1 MPLNSKAEVRALV
14 GRINRAWL
22 EERPEDLPGTLTD
35 CFSEEVVFVVGPAFQ
50 VVARGREACMA
61 GYADFVGT
69 AKIDR
74 CQLSDPEIEI
84 ADSTA
89 IASYGWE
96 MVYMIDGEER
106 RESGHDLFVFTRTD
120 GRWRAVWRALLP
132 SEVDAVAAP

>member
-1 MPLNSKAEVRALV
+1 VNSKGEVRALV
-14 GRINRAWL
+14 GRINQAWL
-22 EERPEDLPGTLTD
+22 EGRPEDLPSALSE
-35 CFSEEVVFVVGPAFQ
+35 CFSEDVVFVVGPAFK

-61 GYADFVGT
+61 GYAAFVRR

-84 ADSTA
+84 ADATA
-89 IASYGWE
+89 VASYGWE

-120 GRWRAVWRALLP
+120 GMWRAVWRAILP
-132 SEVDAVAAP
+132 SE